1 MKKKIAKVLEFAA
14 VIVGILVGVFVAKGI
29 GVESMLRGKE
39 EPVSLAM
46 TESGMP
52 EEIIGMPAG
61 SDIPRIED
69 AQTWE
74 DTWATSYI
82 TIEPESIIS
91 TGIGARYSWVGAYT
105 NASRRGG
112 ARRKADVTRTSLD
125 FMGEYGEYFIL
136 QLPDQS
142 YILAQ
147 LPKDVARKVK
157 AGKEVTLPVGKKDG
171 VHRQVL
177 ANIQDLC
184 DEYNVNTEGVFYCIN
199 DQWNQS
205 HSMMV
210 QLIRLGICLGTTLVL
225 GTILIMIVDKV
236 LKVKD

>member
-1 MKKKIAKVLEFAA
+1 
-14 VIVGILVGVFVAKGI
+14 
-29 GVESMLRGKE
+29 
-39 EPVSLAM
+39 
-46 TESGMP
+46 
-52 EEIIGMPAG
+52 
-61 SDIPRIED
+61 
-69 AQTWE
+69 
-74 DTWATSYI
+74 
-82 TIEPESIIS
+82 
-91 TGIGARYSWVGAYT
+91 
-105 NASRRGG
+105 
-112 ARRKADVTRTSLD
+112 
-125 FMGEYGEYFIL
+125 MGEYGEYFIL